1 MEDVSESDPREVNA
15 AKHNLNYIRMD
26 GSIGCLVNGAG
37 LAMAT
42 MDVIKLHG
50 ASPANFLDVGGSVN
64 ENQVLEAFKLVTS
77 DPQVKAVLV
86 NIFGGI
92 VDCATIA
99 TGVTKAAKQV
109 GLAIPLVVRVQGT
122 NVKAAQQIL
131 RESGLPIGTAGS
143 LAEAAT
149 KAVHSIAS

>member
-1 MEDVSESDPREVNA
+1 MICGSDVVHSHITSGTSA
-15 AKHNLNYIRMD
+15 L
-26 GSIGCLVNGAG
+26 
-37 LAMAT
+37 
-42 MDVIKLHG
+42 
-50 ASPANFLDVGGSVN
+50 SPPFPCPSPCP
-64 ENQVLEAFKLVTS
+64 TS
-77 DPQVKAVLV
+77 YSSPTPQVKAVLV

-122 NVKAAQQIL
+122 NVEAAQRIL
-131 RESGLPIGTAGS
+131 QESGLPIGTAGS

-149 KAVHSIAS
+149 KAVNSIAS